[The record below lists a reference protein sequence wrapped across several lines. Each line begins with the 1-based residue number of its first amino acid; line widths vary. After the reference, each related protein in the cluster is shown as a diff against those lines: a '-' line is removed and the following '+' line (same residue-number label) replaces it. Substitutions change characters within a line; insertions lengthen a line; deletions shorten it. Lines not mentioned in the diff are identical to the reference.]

1 MKNLLT
7 ISLILNIVLLYFI
20 LTKKPLK
27 LINSPENVPTNKHI
41 IVYGT
46 MKCGYTVKLLEEL
59 SSNNVNYTFVDT
71 STPKG
76 NEEYSKYKV
85 RGVPL
90 TVCTNNNKKAVGYMP
105 VKTLMKKLG
114 YN

>member
-1 MKNLLT
+1 MQKLLT
-7 ISLILNIVLLYFI
+7 ISLLLNIVLLYFI
-20 LTKKPLK
+20 LTKKPLTLLK
-27 LINSPENVPTNKHI
+27 SPEKVPPNKHI
-41 IVYGT
+41 VVYGT

-59 SSNNVNYTFVDT
+59 SSNNISYTFVDT

-76 NEEYSKYKV
+76 NEEYSKYNV

-90 TVCTNNNKKAVGYMP
+90 TVCTKNNKKTVGYMP
-105 VKTLMKKLG
+105 VKNLMKKLG